1 MMIVGGNP
9 MEEVNTEWLPHL
21 ADEIISE
28 TQGTLLDAYVVAL
41 EGWRRGLTLRWH
53 VKDSEKFK
61 EMKTWY
67 VDQPGQLF
75 SLSSNEKTHY
85 FFRTRGDK
93 VINEAVELG
102 MDKAKTKQILKEKG
116 ISVPD
121 GKHFTGNID
130 NEDILQYANTLGY
143 PLVIKPIDGSFGKG
157 VVANIT
163 SEGELM
169 HSLDYVRQELGYQD
183 IIVEQYIPGD
193 DLRLYVVEDKVVGA
207 IKRIPPNIIGDG
219 INSIEALIALK
230 NEERSLSPRLVSCQI
245 KVDKE
250 ILSYIGRS
258 GYDLNTVPEKG
269 EQVFLSD
276 KANISYGGD
285 PIDVLDELSS
295 GIKDTAVKALQSI
308 PGLVHGAVDMLLQ
321 KDAETGE
328 EKGYVIE
335 LNPTSQLGGILYPI
349 HGKARDV
356 PRAIIDYYFPETKE
370 KERLNDDIY
379 FDFYDVL
386 EPLQSRQAHVSTV
399 TPSPQGKIYAK
410 KYTVSGD
417 VQDIGYHRGLRKQAF
432 ERFLHGFVMNKENGD
447 IDVIV
452 GGLDPEMVDDF
463 KNAFWEDE
471 ERAHVVDV
479 QEADY
484 DEPLKVGFEV
494 KADIKT
500 LKEELDLLNR
510 EIERTNFEMKKAE
523 VERRK
528 LYNSLSWKTTK
539 PIRIFGAIFKNK

>member
-1 MMIVGGNP
+1 MIVGGNP

-479 QEADY
+479 QETDY

>member
-1 MMIVGGNP
+1 

-479 QEADY
+479 QETDY

>member
-479 QEADY
+479 QETDY